1 MTGKVY
7 VAKESTSQEI
17 KETTQAILAKLNNS
31 NEKEM
36 FVINAILSDDEALNE
51 WGFRQDGI
59 GSVINNAFDLNSAAL
74 AACGTVAEIA
84 ANKSVMAVI
93 GANAAAVRVCV
104 RNKVLVAAMEDE
116 HVLAAGM
123 GYAVFDVGD
132 VVTLNYGGTPTE
144 FRVVHKNYRTQNKI
158 VLVSENVLAETRWI
172 YVNKSEAYKS
182 CNLRTYLNS
191 TVLSNFSEEIQ
202 AAMAASAFHPS
213 QYDGV
218 LLNDKIWALSYNEVM
233 SVTSTNDH
241 ADNSALD
248 YFKDAESRKKT
259 LNGTA
264 YGWWLR
270 TKSGDTSAYY
280 IDTAGN
286 VSSSSSGTYGVVPA
300 FEI

>member
-17 KETTQAILAKLNNS
+17 LAKLGSGGN
-31 NEKEM
+31 EM

-59 GSVINNAFDLNSAAL
+59 GSVINNAFNLNSAAL

-93 GANAAAVRVCV
+93 GANAAPVRVCI

-116 HVLAAGM
+116 YVLAAGM

-158 VLVSENVLAETRWI
+158 VLVSENVLAETSWVER
-172 YVNKSEAYKS
+172 YKSEAYKS
-182 CNLRTYLNS
+182 CKLRTYLNS
-191 TVLSNFSEEIQ
+191 TVLPNFSEEIQ
-202 AAMAASAFHPS
+202 AAMATSAFHPD

-218 LLNDKIWALSYNEVM
+218 LNDKIWALSYNEVM
-233 SVTSTNDH
+233 SATSADDH
-241 ADNSALD
+241 ADNSTLD

-270 TKSGDTSAYY
+270 TKNSDTRAHY
-280 IDTAGN
+280 IDIEGN

>member
-17 KETTQAILAKLNNS
+17 LAKLGSGGN
-31 NEKEM
+31 EM

-59 GSVINNAFDLNSAAL
+59 GSVINSAFDLNSAAL

-93 GANAAAVRVCV
+93 GANTAAVRACS
-104 RNKVLVAAMEDE
+104 RSKVLVAAMEDE
-116 HVLAAGM
+116 HVLAAGK
-123 GYAVFDVGD
+123 GYTVFDVGD

-158 VLVSENVLAETRWI
+158 VLVSENALAETKWI
-172 YVNKSEAYKS
+172 YINKSESYRS
-182 CNLRTYLNS
+182 SNLRTYLNA
-191 TVLSNFSEEIQ
+191 TVLSAFSEEIQ
-202 AAMAASAFHPS
+202 AAMAASEFHPS
-213 QYDGV
+213 QYNEV
-218 LLNDKIWALSYNEVM
+218 LNDKIWALSYNEVG
-233 SVTSTNDH
+233 VGKITTDH
-241 ADNSALD
+241 ADNFALD
-248 YFKDAESRKKT
+248 YFKDAASRKKT

-270 TKSGDTSAYY
+270 TKNGDTSAYY

-286 VSSSSSGTYGVVPA
+286 VSSSSSGTFGVVPA

>member
-17 KETTQAILAKLNNS
+17 KETTQAILAKLGSGGN
-31 NEKEM
+31 EM

-59 GSVINNAFDLNSAAL
+59 GSVINSAFALNSAAL
-74 AACGTVAEIA
+74 AACDTVAEIA

-93 GANAAAVRVCV
+93 GANAAAVRVCI

-116 HVLAAGM
+116 YVLAAGM

-132 VVTLNYGGTPTE
+132 TVTLNYGGTPTE

-158 VLVSENVLAETRWI
+158 VLVSENVLAETSWI
-172 YVNKSEAYKS
+172 KSYKSEAYKS

-191 TVLSNFSEEIQ
+191 TVLSAFSEEIQ
-202 AAMAASAFHPS
+202 AAMAASAFRPS
-213 QYDGV
+213 QYDEV
-218 LLNDKIWALSYNEVM
+218 LNDKIWALSHKEAGTGGNTY
-233 SVTSTNDH
+233 TH
-241 ADNSALD
+241 AEDIALD
-248 YFKDAESRKKT
+248 YFNDREKRMKT

-270 TKSGDTSAYY
+270 TKGSDTSACC
-280 IDTAGN
+280 IDTSGYA
-286 VSSSSSGTYGVVPA
+286 SSASTGTNGVVPA